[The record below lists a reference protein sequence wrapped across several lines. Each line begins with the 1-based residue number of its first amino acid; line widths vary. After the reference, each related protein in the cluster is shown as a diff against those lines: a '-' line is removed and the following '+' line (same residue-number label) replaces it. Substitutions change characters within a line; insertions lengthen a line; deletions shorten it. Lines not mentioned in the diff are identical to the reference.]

1 MNIRDIA
8 RKAGVSSATVSRVIN
23 ESGYVKEE
31 TKRKVLEAIEEADY
45 VPNAIARSLSIRD
58 SSSIGVIVPDIA
70 NEFFSGII
78 SGIGERAANNQYN
91 IVLFDTGELLERE
104 HQCLMMAE
112 SQRLSGLLITPI
124 SELDEVTRDKLIQFE
139 NKGIPVVLVDRNIR
153 NSSLDGVFV
162 ENHDAAYKAVEAL
175 IQNGHQKIAVIT
187 GPNTSMPG
195 KDRLKGYKAA
205 LKDYGIGLREDYMV
219 SGDFKIMKAYE
230 RTKELLELPDPPT
243 AIFAS
248 NNQTSLGVLKYLTE
262 HKLKIGRD
270 ISIVGF
276 DQIESLKIIDYSLST
291 IDRDAR
297 KQGYQAM
304 EMLID
309 KLTRKESQSSGRKI
323 FVPYQM
329 VLRGSEKIN
338 KLQ

>member
-31 TKRKVLEAIEEADY
+31 TKQKVLSAIEEADY

-91 IVLFDTGELLERE
+91 IVLFDTGEQPERE
-104 HQCLMMAE
+104 HQCLMVAE

-153 NSSLDGVFV
+153 NSCLDGVFV
-162 ENHDAAYKAVEAL
+162 ENHDAAYKGVEAL
-175 IQNGHQKIAVIT
+175 IQNGHKKIAVIT

-195 KDRLKGYKAA
+195 KDRLNGYKSA
-205 LKDYGIGLREDYMV
+205 LRDHGIGVREDYIV

-230 RTKELLELPDPPT
+230 RTKELLEIPDPPT

-270 ISIVGF
+270 ISMVGF

-309 KLTRKESQSSGRKI
+309 KLTRKESKSSGRKV
-323 FVPYQM
+323 FVPYQI
-329 VLRGSEKIN
+329 VLRGSEKI
-338 KLQ
+338 K

>member
-31 TKRKVLEAIEEADY
+31 TKRKVLEAIEEADF

-91 IVLFDTGELLERE
+91 IVLFDTGELPERE

-124 SELDEVTRDKLIQFE
+124 SELDEVTRDKLVQFE

-175 IQNGHQKIAVIT
+175 IQNGHKKIAVIT

-195 KDRLKGYKAA
+195 KDRLKGYKSA
-205 LKDYGIGLREDYMV
+205 LGDYGIGLREEYIV

-230 RTKELLELPDPPT
+230 RTKELLELSDPPT

-262 HKLKIGRD
+262 HKMKIGRD
-270 ISIVGF
+270 ISMVGF

-297 KQGYQAM
+297 NQGYQAM

-309 KLTRKESQSSGRKI
+309 KLTRKESKSSGRKI
-323 FVPYQM
+323 FVPYQI
-329 VLRGSEKIN
+329 VLRGSEKI
-338 KLQ
+338 K

>member
-31 TKRKVLEAIEEADY
+31 TKQKVLSAIEEADY

-91 IVLFDTGELLERE
+91 IVLFDTGELPERE
-104 HQCLMMAE
+104 HQCLMVAE
-112 SQRLSGLLITPI
+112 RQRLSGLLITPI

-153 NSSLDGVFV
+153 NSSLDGVFA
-162 ENHDAAYKAVEAL
+162 ENHDAAYKGVEAL
-175 IQNGHQKIAVIT
+175 IQNGHKKIAVIT

-195 KDRLKGYKAA
+195 KDRLNGYKSA
-205 LKDYGIGLREDYMV
+205 LRDHGIRLREDYIL

-230 RTKELLELPDPPT
+230 RTKELLELDDPPT

-270 ISIVGF
+270 ISMVGF

-297 KQGYQAM
+297 NQGYQAM
-304 EMLID
+304 EMLIG
-309 KLTRKESQSSGRKI
+309 KLTRKESKSSGRKV
-323 FVPYQM
+323 FVPYQI
-329 VLRGSEKIN
+329 VLRGSEKI
-338 KLQ
+338 K

>member
-1 MNIRDIA
+1 
-8 RKAGVSSATVSRVIN
+8 
-23 ESGYVKEE
+23 
-31 TKRKVLEAIEEADY
+31 
-45 VPNAIARSLSIRD
+45 
-58 SSSIGVIVPDIA
+58 
-70 NEFFSGII
+70 
-78 SGIGERAANNQYN
+78 
-91 IVLFDTGELLERE
+91 
-104 HQCLMMAE
+104 
-112 SQRLSGLLITPI
+112 
-124 SELDEVTRDKLIQFE
+124 
-139 NKGIPVVLVDRNIR
+139 
-153 NSSLDGVFV
+153 
-162 ENHDAAYKAVEAL
+162 
-175 IQNGHQKIAVIT
+175 
-187 GPNTSMPG
+187 MPG
-195 KDRLKGYKAA
+195 KDRLKGYKSA
-205 LKDYGIGLREDYMV
+205 LKDYGIGLREDYIV

-230 RTKELLELPDPPT
+230 RTKELLELADPPT

-309 KLTRKESQSSGRKI
+309 KLTRKESKSSGRKV

>member
-1 MNIRDIA
+1 
-8 RKAGVSSATVSRVIN
+8 
-23 ESGYVKEE
+23 
-31 TKRKVLEAIEEADY
+31 
-45 VPNAIARSLSIRD
+45 
-58 SSSIGVIVPDIA
+58 
-70 NEFFSGII
+70 
-78 SGIGERAANNQYN
+78 
-91 IVLFDTGELLERE
+91 
-104 HQCLMMAE
+104 MMAE

-139 NKGIPVVLVDRNIR
+139 SKGIPVVLVDRNIR

-162 ENHDAAYKAVEAL
+162 ENYDAAYKAVEAL

-205 LKDYGIGLREDYMV
+205 LKDYGIGLREDYVV

-230 RTKELLELPDPPT
+230 RTRELLELPDPPT

>member
-91 IVLFDTGELLERE
+91 IVLFDTGELSERE
-104 HQCLMMAE
+104 HQCLTMAE
-112 SQRLSGLLITPI
+112 SQRLSGLLITPV
-124 SELDEVTRDKLIQFE
+124 SELNEVTRDKLIQFE

-175 IQNGHQKIAVIT
+175 IQNGHRKIAVIT

-195 KDRLKGYKAA
+195 KDRLKGYKSA
-205 LKDYGIGLREDYMV
+205 LSDYGIELREDYIV

-297 KQGYQAM
+297 NQGYQAM

-309 KLTRKESQSSGRKI
+309 KLTRKESKSSGRKV